1 MTEVVKILKGSRSE
15 VLLFALEMPPEQV
28 RFLREE
34 DGALSQLLG
43 LEHIDM
49 NQVEVFNTTDL
60 DGIGLV
66 GYLHDGIGIPLAE
79 LEPFEEKLVTL
90 TGHLLLI
97 RARAFV
103 DDGAILTPAAPL
115 SLILRLGETKTNWQ
129 PKPATQDAP
138 QRQTPRAARDTARR
152 IGATLFAIVMTL
164 IVLVIYVLA
173 T

>member
-1 MTEVVKILKGSRSE
+1 MTEVVEILKGSRSE
-15 VLLFALEMPPEQV
+15 VLLFALDMPPEQV

-34 DGALSQLLG
+34 EGALAQVLG

-49 NQVEVFNTTDL
+49 NQVEVFDVADL
-60 DGIGLV
+60 EGIGLV

-79 LEPFEEKLVTL
+79 LEPLEDELAAY

-103 DDGAILTPAAPL
+103 DEGATLTPAAPI
-115 SLILRLGETKTNWQ
+115 SLILRLGEAKTNWQ
-129 PKPATQDAP
+129 AKPEPQDEL
-138 QRQTPRAARDTARR
+138 QRLTPRAARDKARR

-164 IVLVIYVLA
+164 ILLLIYVLA

>member
-34 DGALSQLLG
+34 EGALAQVLG

-49 NQVEVFNTTDL
+49 AQVEVFDVAAL
-60 DGIGLV
+60 EGIGLV
-66 GYLHDGIGIPLAE
+66 VYLHDGIGIPLAE
-79 LEPFEEKLVTL
+79 LEPLEAELAAY

-103 DDGAILTPAAPL
+103 DEGATLTPAAPL

-129 PKPATQDAP
+129 PKPAAQDAP
-138 QRQTPRAARDTARR
+138 KRQTPRAARDTARG